1 MSDLAGFLAAR
12 IAEDV
17 AWAEGVLKRMDE
29 LGWTSEDDAWD
40 ARGAMG
46 IAEWSAMQNAARVLR
61 EAEAKR
67 ARLERHRPEFRPADG
82 DYTGIA
88 CGYCEHLWP
97 CGDIR
102 IDGAIWRD
110 HADYD
115 PGWTL

>member
-1 MSDLAGFLAAR
+1 
-12 IAEDV
+12 
-17 AWAEGVLKRMDE
+17 MDE

-67 ARLERHRPEFRPADG
+67 TILARHCFNASQAEPGCAECQPSLLEMDDG
-82 DYTGIA
+82 V
-88 CGYCEHLWP
+88 EVVPWP
-97 CGDIR
+97 CIEVLTQLR
-102 IDGAIWRD
+102 VWRD

-115 PGWTL
+115 PEWAS